1 MIYATLNQDIFEN
14 FCSRPVWTIQNGK
27 ESKTSAA
34 ETAGDGSS
42 QIQAS
47 AEIRR
52 VSELLAMAT
61 NGRRAKVTK
70 TTLSLTLLKMN
81 LWFLLII
88 CDFCGSAR
96 AM

>member
-1 MIYATLNQDIFEN
+1 MIHY
-14 FCSRPVWTIQNGK
+14 GK
-27 ESKTSAA
+27 ESKTSTA
-34 ETAGDGSS
+34 ETAGDEAG

-52 VSELLAMAT
+52 VSELLMAT
-61 NGRRAKVTK
+61 NGRRAKVTN

-96 AM
+96 TM